1 MVSVFNIN
9 MVRYKKLLVH
19 EDGVKLG
26 RHQQKILNVFMI
38 EAWAKKFNIDP
49 IAVNRLILKI
59 KNGEA

>member
-1 MVSVFNIN
+1 MA
-9 MVRYKKLLVH
+9 RYKKLLVH

-38 EAWAKKFNIDP
+38 ESWAKKFKIDP
-49 IAVNRLILKI
+49 VAVNMLIIKI